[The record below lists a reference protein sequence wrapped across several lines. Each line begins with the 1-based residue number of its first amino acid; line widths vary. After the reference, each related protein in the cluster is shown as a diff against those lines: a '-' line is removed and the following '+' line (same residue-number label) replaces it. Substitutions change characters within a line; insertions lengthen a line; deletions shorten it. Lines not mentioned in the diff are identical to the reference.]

1 MNKKITTLLAST
13 MLATAFSAG
22 AAIENGKSYL
32 LQNKDVATTF
42 LSAVDNKNSSVY
54 GQLELTDLGSE
65 PFTLSEVVA
74 GTWTASTKTTSGAV
88 VYTFVNKATGLTLSV
103 DPTAASYTK
112 KDGTVVVGESTV
124 TLGAGSV
131 SEWTFKDGIMMSY
144 FKNDSVVYFDNSG
157 KLWKDQA
164 SKVTDGL
171 KIEAYVPSQNIE
183 LNADD
188 LN

>member
-32 LQNKDVATTF
+32 LQQESTTIY

-112 KDGTVVVGESTV
+112 KDGTVVAGESTV
-124 TLGAGSV
+124 Y
-131 SEWTFKDGIMMSY
+131 SEQTVQD
-144 FKNDSVVYFDNSG
+144 
-157 KLWKDQA
+157 
-164 SKVTDGL
+164 KV
-171 KIEAYVPSQNIE
+171 P
-183 LNADD
+183 
-188 LN
+188 

>member
-13 MLATAFSAG
+13 MLATAFSAS

-32 LQNKDVATTF
+32 LRQESTTTY

-54 GQLELTDLGSE
+54 GRLELTDLGSE

-88 VYTFVNKATGLTLSV
+88 VYTFVNKATDLTLSV

-112 KDGTVVVGESTV
+112 KDGTIVAGESTV

-144 FKNDSVVYFDNSG
+144 FKNDSVVYFDNAYRE
-157 KLWKDQA
+157 DFRRIRP
-164 SKVTDGL
+164 DG
-171 KIEAYVPSQNIE
+171 I
-183 LNADD
+183 
-188 LN
+188 